1 VSPKVKALVLDKQK
15 DVFFSRSGYEVNF
28 DDDLWVLDKNKTLSF
43 ISLKEVLGGKEF
55 LGLKNT
61 LKVYACLYS
70 SYHAVNMS
78 SHLIRYFKY
87 CKSNQ
92 INSLNLISFRSSLS
106 SSDEYI
112 LGSLKGFLKKWYALG
127 YEGVS
132 KEVVDLLNSWTL
144 KGNIKGDVVKRL
156 DPEEGPLSDIEQLAF
171 NEGAVQSYEK
181 GLITI
186 DELAMSLMASGT
198 GRREIQIS
206 HMRLKDVLKG
216 QNHKNEPAYILNIPK
231 AKQRGATFRSSFN
244 QLQITEELWTILDM
258 QSKSVVERFTKHF
271 GTTIPSYLL
280 IELPLFPDYQ
290 KLKEVHDINELEKS
304 LSIDVLHI
312 ESKQV
317 TVAARTIVKIANIY
331 SERTGELLNMTARR
345 FRYTTG
351 TRAAR
356 EGFGVL
362 VIAELLDHS
371 DTQNAHVYIE
381 NIPEYA
387 ARINAKM
394 GHLLAPYAKSFQGQ
408 LVDSESDAVRGLDK
422 NSRIRLNPHENIG
435 TCGSY
440 DFCGSRVPVPCY
452 TCNHFQP
459 WLDAPHQKILDEL
472 IAERDR
478 IAEVTGDLAIA
489 SVNDRTIIAVAEV
502 IQRCEARRQE
512 LNHA

>member
-1 VSPKVKALVLDKQK
+1 LAS
-15 DVFFSRSGYEVNF
+15 
-28 DDDLWVLDKNKTLSF
+28 
-43 ISLKEVLGGKEF
+43 I
-55 LGLKNT
+55 
-61 LKVYACLYS
+61 
-70 SYHAVNMS
+70 
-78 SHLIRYFKY
+78 
-87 CKSNQ
+87 
-92 INSLNLISFRSSLS
+92 
-106 SSDEYI
+106 
-112 LGSLKGFLKKWYALG
+112 KGFLKKWHALG
-127 YEGVS
+127 YEGVT

-144 KGNIKGDVVKRL
+144 KGNTKGDVVKRL
-156 DPEEGPLSDIEQLAF
+156 DPEEGPLSDIELLAF